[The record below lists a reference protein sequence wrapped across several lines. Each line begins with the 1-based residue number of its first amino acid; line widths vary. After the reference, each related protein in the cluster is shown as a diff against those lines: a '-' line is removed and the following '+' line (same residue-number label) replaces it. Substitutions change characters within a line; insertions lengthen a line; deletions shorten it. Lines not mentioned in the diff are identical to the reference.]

1 MKKPG
6 ANSCPPCVPDWERF
20 ESWGAYPGQAA
31 IDAYGK
37 TKMPLGVYLKLARD
51 YGAEVVLPMAAE
63 AMPGGLVTADAYQ
76 RMTAPIL
83 AAVRAGCDG
92 CLLDLHGAMVV
103 EGTEDGEGTLLE
115 QIRSEERRVGKEC
128 VSTCRSRWSPFH

>member
-1 MKKPG
+1 MKLVLAMMKHETNTFSPI
-6 ANSCPPCVPDWERF
+6 VTDWERF
-20 ESWGAYPGQAA
+20 ESWGLYTGQAA

-37 TKMPLGVYLKLARD
+37 TNMPLGVYLKLARD

-103 EGTEDGEGTLLE
+103 AGTEDGE
-115 QIRSEERRVGKEC
+115 RSEEHTSELQSLMRI
-128 VSTCRSRWSPFH
+128 H